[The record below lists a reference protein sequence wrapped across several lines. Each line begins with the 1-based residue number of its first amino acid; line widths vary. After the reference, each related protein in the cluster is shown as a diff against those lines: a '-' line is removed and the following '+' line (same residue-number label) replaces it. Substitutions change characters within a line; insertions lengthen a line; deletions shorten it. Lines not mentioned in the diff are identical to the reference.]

1 MWGTCFVFYNTII
14 VSLYNFCIRI
24 AFYILKG
31 ILHTI
36 SNYTSQQTYEKA
48 IVPMYR

>member
-14 VSLYNFCIRI
+14 VSLYNFYIHI

-36 SNYTSQQTYEKA
+36 SHYTSQQTYEKNYCPH
-48 IVPMYR
+48 V